1 MARYINADEFNE
13 KIIKITKTTSEK
25 NDAFYVI
32 GRIIYHLQ
40 TAQTE
45 DVTPII
51 RGKWYDKKTTIKGA
65 HGLAYGR
72 WGCSVCKRKFSQ
84 KSNYCPNCGADMRGE
99 E

>member
-1 MARYINADEFNE
+1 MTRYIDADKLYQKMLDLQGTKRERYLDIDE
-13 KIIKITKTTSEK
+13 VRKIIKK
-25 NDAFYVI
+25 
-32 GRIIYHLQ
+32 Q
-40 TAQTE
+40 PTE